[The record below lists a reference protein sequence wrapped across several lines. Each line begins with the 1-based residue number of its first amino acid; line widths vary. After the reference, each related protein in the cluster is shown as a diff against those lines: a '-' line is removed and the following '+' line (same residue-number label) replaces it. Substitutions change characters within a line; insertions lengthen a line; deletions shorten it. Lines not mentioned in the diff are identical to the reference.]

1 MSQTFALSGARVG
14 FTIAAALIEIL
25 LPLALALAAR
35 RRLGVRWRYF
45 GYGALIFLLFQ
56 LLTRVPLVQ
65 ILQAQLAPQLSASR
79 GLLIGWI
86 VILSLTAGLAEEIGR
101 YVGYRWLMKRD
112 DKTWEKAIMYGLG
125 HGGLESMLLVAGLT
139 LLGLINLLA
148 LSASNLDTLP
158 ISPEQRTQLQQQL
171 AAVAAQP
178 EWLPLAGAWERLW
191 AISFHVAMSVV
202 VLQVFR
208 RGRMIW
214 LWLAVAAHAL
224 LDFLG
229 AGLPTAL
236 GLQGNAAL
244 LTSEAIVTVAGLISL
259 WAIWALRDR
268 PEPIGVPIG
277 APAPDDLA
285 PGAEASPPAP
295 DEL

>member
-1 MSQTFALSGARVG
+1 M
-14 FTIAAALIEIL
+14 
-25 LPLALALAAR
+25 
-35 RRLGVRWRYF
+35 
-45 GYGALIFLLFQ
+45 
-56 LLTRVPLVQ
+56 
-65 ILQAQLAPQLSASR
+65 
-79 GLLIGWI
+79 
-86 VILSLTAGLAEEIGR
+86 ILSLTAGLAEEIGR

-244 LTSEAIVTVAGLISL
+244 LTSEAIVTIAGLIGL

-268 PEPIGVPIG
+268 PEP
-277 APAPDDLA
+277 L
-285 PGAEASPPAP
+285 GAEAPPPEAG
-295 DEL
+295 EL